1 MEFTENSGRI
11 EGFSPLAASSRAG
24 TRAGTRTALARDV
37 DSRPIYLD
45 DAEPTQIDSL
55 PAPIAHM
62 RAARAVPI
70 PPPLPFALTR
80 KLEPKALTDSDEV
93 WLESL
98 PPATRAV
105 LEQARH
111 APSEWPAAPRLANA
125 VITVLT
131 EA

>member
-1 MEFTENSGRI
+1 M
-11 EGFSPLAASSRAG
+11 
-24 TRAGTRTALARDV
+24 

-62 RAARAVPI
+62 RAAKGGLI

-80 KLEPKALTDSDEV
+80 KVEARPLTDSDEQ

-105 LEQARH
+105 LEAARRP
-111 APSEWPAAPRLANA
+111 PSEWPIAPRLANA
-125 VITVLT
+125 VTMPVITDGAVPLVSA
-131 EA
+131 ELELV